1 MSCGGDEWMTCDERS
16 VGHSLGNKMQ
26 GYLLKLRATLNSEMG
41 HSTILRKKGLLKSA
55 LLRTVR
61 TAEGNLLFNFQIHI
75 RWIGFSFC
83 CAAG

>member
-41 HSTILRKKGLLKSA
+41 HSTILQKKGLLKCE
-55 LLRTVR
+55 LLPESTDCRR
-61 TAEGNLLFNFQIHI
+61 
-75 RWIGFSFC
+75 
-83 CAAG
+83 